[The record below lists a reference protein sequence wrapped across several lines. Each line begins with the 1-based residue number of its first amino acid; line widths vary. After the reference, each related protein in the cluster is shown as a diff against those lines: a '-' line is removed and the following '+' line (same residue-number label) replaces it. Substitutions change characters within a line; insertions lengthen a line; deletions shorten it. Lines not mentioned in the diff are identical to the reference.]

1 MTAPLAA
8 LTTPDTVAVAVGP
21 PGPLSPHAATRIDVT
36 KPIASVWIIVEICI
50 RPSDGDVNCSYLAN
64 GSGRSWNRYTLLVV
78 PFPPSMWKGAR
89 VLIVAQRPR
98 PFQPAFAS
106 SMRPSSHLV

>member
-1 MTAPLAA
+1 MPACVGLRSVTNRRTSFQSGWLA
-8 LTTPDTVAVAVGP
+8 LHDDHVLRVEGVGVDVADV
-21 PGPLSPHAATRIDVT
+21 LATQHD
-36 KPIASVWIIVEICI
+36 
-50 RPSDGDVNCSYLAN
+50 YLAS

-78 PFPPSMWKGAR
+78 PFPPSIWKGAR

-98 PFQPAFAS
+98 PFQPAPGS